1 MRTFHFI
8 LLSFI
13 LSVPTNCV
21 FAQQNKIDS
30 LEKQLRILE
39 QKAESYPVDTN
50 KVILLT
56 AITWDMAN
64 YNRGLDTAL
73 SYGQEA
79 LAISKKIKWNKGMA
93 ESYSSIAEVY
103 RSQSN
108 YTQAVNNYL
117 EALHISRDMKEKDWT
132 ATCLYFIGQVY
143 QDQGNYPIALDYLL
157 QALRISEGTANTV
170 DIARD
175 LTYIGMIYAE
185 IDDNPNALN
194 YYLQALKKN
203 EQLNDKYWIAINLQS
218 IAAIYN
224 NENEYA
230 KALDYYSRVLKMSGG
245 DTYSIYETLMD
256 IGDVYKNQSLS
267 INDLQNDTAW
277 ANAMDY
283 YSRAFKIATKVDD
296 AFTAGLSLNGMGS
309 LYLKRNKVKEAD
321 AALNKALKLLKDQN
335 TPEALKD
342 CYFNLSKLDS
352 VRGDWKNSL
361 IYYRHYATIN
371 DSLFNKKKSRQIAQV
386 QIKYETDKKQGE
398 IEILNKDNELK
409 NLRIQQQSKNI
420 LLIISVAVILLLS
433 SGGYAWYRS
442 RRIKQQSLKQISE
455 AKLASLKSLMDKHFI
470 FSSLHSI
477 DTFLMNNDSEAA
489 SDYLVKYSK
498 LIRTI
503 LEMSNQAEVSLGE
516 EISLCRSY
524 LDLEKIRYN
533 NSFDYDFLIDQTISL
548 QQTQFP
554 SMLLQPLV
562 ENAVKHGISSLTEN
576 EMGKKGFI
584 RVVIDKEKDKLVC
597 TVTDNGKGLGFSG
610 TTSKSHRSYSGKGII
625 ERVRVY
631 NNIVKNKA
639 SFVLKDNY
647 PGVAAV
653 LTLPYIFRKQS
664 VAV

>member
-1 MRTFHFI
+1 MHTLHSI

-13 LSVPTNCV
+13 LTVTSICA

-30 LEKQLRILE
+30 LEKQLGILE
-39 QKAESYPVDTN
+39 QKAESYSVDSS
-50 KVILLT
+50 KVKLLT
-56 AITWDMAN
+56 EIAWDMAN
-64 YNRGLDTAL
+64 YNRSLDTAL

-79 LAISKKIKWNKGMA
+79 VAISKKIKWNKGTA
-93 ESYSSIAEVY
+93 ESYSCIAGVY

-117 EALHISRDMKEKDWT
+117 KALNISREMKEKDWT

-157 QALRISEGTANTV
+157 QALRISEGTANTI

-175 LTYIGMIYAE
+175 LTYIGTIYAD
-185 IDDNPNALN
+185 IGDDANALN
-194 YYLQALKKN
+194 YYMQALKKN
-203 EQLNDKYWIAINLQS
+203 EDLNDKYWIAINLQS

-224 NENEYA
+224 SENEYA
-230 KALDYYSRVLKMSGG
+230 KALDYYSRVLKMAGG
-245 DTYSIYETLMD
+245 NIYSIYETLKD
-256 IGDVYKNQSLS
+256 IGDVYKNQSYS
-267 INDLQNDTAW
+267 ISDLQNDTAW
-277 ANAMDY
+277 EKGMDY
-283 YSRAFKIATKVDD
+283 YSRALKIAREVDD
-296 AFTAGLSLNGMGS
+296 QFTAGLSLNGIGS
-309 LYLKRNKVKEAD
+309 LYLKRNKLKEAD
-321 AALNKALKLLKDQN
+321 AALSKALKLLKDQN
-335 TPEALKD
+335 TPEAIKD

-352 VRGDWKNSL
+352 AKGDWKNSL
-361 IYYRHYATIN
+361 IYFQLYTTIN

-433 SGGYAWYRS
+433 AGGFVYYRNK
-442 RRIKQQSLKQISE
+442 RIKRESLKQISE

-477 DTFLMNNDSEAA
+477 DTFLMNNDAEAA

-498 LIRTI
+498 LIRMI
-503 LEMSNQAEVSLGE
+503 LEMSNQAEASLEE
-516 EISLCRSY
+516 EISLCKSY

-533 NSFDYDFLIDQTISL
+533 QSFDYEFSIDPNISQ

-562 ENAVKHGISSLTEN
+562 ENAVKHGIGSLTEDK
-576 EMGKKGFI
+576 MGKKGFI
-584 RVVIDKEKDKLVC
+584 KVIIDKEKDKLVC
-597 TVTDNGKGLGFSG
+597 TVTDNGKGLGFSAATIKG
-610 TTSKSHRSYSGKGII
+610 HRSYSGKGII

-631 NNIVKNKA
+631 NTLQKNKA
-639 SFVLKDNY
+639 SFVLNDNN
-647 PGVAAV
+647 PGVAAI
-653 LTLPYIFRKQS
+653 LTLPYISRKQA